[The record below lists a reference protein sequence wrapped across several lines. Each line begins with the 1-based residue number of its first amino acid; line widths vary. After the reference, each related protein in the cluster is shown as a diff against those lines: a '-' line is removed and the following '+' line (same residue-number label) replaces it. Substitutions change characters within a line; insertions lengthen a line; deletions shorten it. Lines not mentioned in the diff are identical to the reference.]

1 MSFPPFDE
9 DHQLFRQTVRS
20 FVAREMAPHAREWDE
35 ARDFPNELFQQLGE
49 VGLLGL
55 RHPEEYGGAGVDYWY
70 TVAFLEEL
78 CGSRCAG
85 VNMAIAVQ
93 TDMASPVLSE
103 LGSDEVKETFVAPA
117 CTGEA
122 IGALGITEAGCGS
135 DVAAIRTTAK
145 RDGDDFII
153 NGSKT
158 FITNGARADFITLAV
173 RTGEAGMG
181 GVSLIVCPTD
191 VDGFTVVRKLDKIG
205 NHASDTTELAFEDV
219 RVPASYLLGQE
230 NMGFRYIMMN
240 FQGERLAAAIM
251 AVKAAD
257 MAINDALEYG
267 KERVAFGKPLIK
279 FQTWRHTF
287 AELQSKV
294 EAARWLT
301 YRACDLFNRGEDAV
315 IPISMAKL
323 YAGELTFEVHDR
335 ALQFHGGYGYMD
347 EFDIS
352 RAWRDVRLLTIG
364 GGTSEV
370 MKDIIAKWQGW

>member
-1 MSFPPFDE
+1 MTFPPFTEEHD
-9 DHQLFRQTVRS
+9 LFRRTVRS
-20 FVAREMAPHAREWDE
+20 FVTREMVPNVKQWEEDK
-35 ARDFPNELFQQLGE
+35 DFPNELFVKMGE
-49 VGLLGL
+49 LGLLGL
-55 RHPEEYGGAGVDYWY
+55 RHPEDAGGAGLDYWF

-78 CGSRCAG
+78 TYSRCAG

-93 TDMASPVLSE
+93 TDMATPVLSE
-103 LGSDEVKETFVAPA
+103 LGSDEIKAEFVAPA
-117 CTGEA
+117 VAGEMVA
-122 IGALGITEAGCGS
+122 ALGVTEPGCGS
-135 DVAAIRTTAK
+135 DVSAIRTTAK

-158 FITNGARADFITLAV
+158 FITNGARASFITLAV
-173 RTGEAGMG
+173 RTGEPGFG
-181 GVSLIVCPTD
+181 GISLVVFPCDTKGFSVVS
-191 VDGFTVVRKLDKIG
+191 KLDKIG
-205 NHASDTTELAFEDV
+205 NHSSDTTELAFEDC
-219 RVPASYLLGQE
+219 RIPARYLIGQE

-251 AVKAAD
+251 AVKACDIALAD
-257 MAINDALEYG
+257 AFEYG
-267 KERVAFGKPLIK
+267 KERAAFGKPLIK

-287 AELQSKV
+287 AELQAKV

-301 YRACDLFNRGEDAV
+301 YRACDLYNRGEDAV

-323 YAGELTFEVHDR
+323 YAGELAFEVHDR
-335 ALQFHGGYGYMD
+335 VRQFHGGYGYMD
-347 EFDIS
+347 EYDIS

>member
-9 DHQLFRQTVRS
+9 DHQLFRQTVRR
-20 FVAREMAPHAREWDE
+20 FVAREMTPHAREWDE
-35 ARDFPNELFQQLGE
+35 ARDFPNELFVKLGE

-78 CGSRCAG
+78 CASRCAG

-93 TDMASPVLSE
+93 TDMATPVLSE
-103 LGSDEVKETFVAPA
+103 LGDHEVKETFVAPA
-117 CTGEA
+117 VRGEA

-135 DVAAIRTTAK
+135 DVASVRTTAK
-145 RDGDDFII
+145 RDGDDYII

-158 FITNGARADFITLAV
+158 FITNGSRADFITLAV

-191 VDGFTVVRKLDKIG
+191 VKGFTVVRKLDKIG

-219 RVPASYLLGQE
+219 RVPARYLLGQE

-251 AVKAAD
+251 AVKSAD

-267 KERVAFGKPLIK
+267 KERVAFGRPIIK
-279 FQTWRHTF
+279 FQVWRHCF
-287 AELQSKV
+287 AELQARV